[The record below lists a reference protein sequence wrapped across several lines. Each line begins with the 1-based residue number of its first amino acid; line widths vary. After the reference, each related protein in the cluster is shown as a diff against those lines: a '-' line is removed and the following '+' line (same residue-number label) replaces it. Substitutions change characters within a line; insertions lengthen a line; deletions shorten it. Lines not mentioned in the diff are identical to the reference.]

1 MNVALTR
8 KLGLMQVQLDEL
20 GELDAFSEL
29 SDLDYLSK
37 LESRLKRTITGL
49 AEKGEVSENPLNTLE
64 EHWKRATIF
73 LRQVGKLSK
82 AWSKAVSDPS
92 KKKTWTK
99 EALLEAKANLSR
111 LQSQLDEDF
120 RKLRELFHAE
130 DWSGDGPPEPTLL
143 AYESIVGEE
152 RNGLAKKFSKGLGLV
167 IANLDKAR
175 TDYAAKGAQ
184 QEKALDSLLE
194 DFEKEQIAL
203 SEAEG
208 EWTKGKVDQV
218 EKILSGL
225 SGHFELSGAWR
236 KDLDLRLASLD
247 ELQKLRTK
255 ARILVS
261 DVLPSNWEAFLV
273 ELDGIR
279 RRSSGLPG
287 PIVDSMNLGDLK
299 NTISAGLAKAREE
312 EAKAERKRK
321 RGRLFLCSFII
332 AAAGFAFYYFSMKEA
347 EQARMRAEEAK
358 IIAEAID
365 YGKLERRGQEGEEL
379 VYAPNQQTPYTG
391 WVKVMLDNGQVSGI
405 LRQYKDGK
413 EHGLW
418 TGWHSNGQKPFGSA
432 YADQKEK
439 FRLRVGYDPR
449 AAMGLRIVEIDEDT
463 GDVKFMEV
471 AQTAKGWFIARTGK
485 ADYPADADNLST
497 VLLDIRI
504 HDVAG
509 EGSGEH
515 AKFGVL
521 DPNSANPQDSGIG
534 KYMALKNS
542 SGSSLAELIIGN
554 EVKGVSGLRYVR
566 KPGENTVY
574 MAELENVNNVSTKFV
589 DWVEKDFLDLD
600 KWDVKRV
607 TLDNY
612 DVNIAQGKINR
623 TGPPHVLDYDSS
635 EWKLSG
641 KSLADTE
648 ELDKDK
654 LDSLKDALDDLEIID
669 VESKPQ
675 ILVEN
680 LKQGNEF
687 FKGLN
692 DPENRTVVT
701 SLQSKGFY
709 TIAVKD
715 AAGQQVPKIVSNKGE
730 ILVGMKDAVEYV
742 LRFGNATGDS
752 RYIYAFAR
760 VNESFLDTPEVE
772 RIPKSSIPKRLPK
785 AEIVRVIAEKA
796 KAKARVK
803 ELNEKLAEWYYI
815 ISNDVYEKIRLER
828 ADFVKAKEKEEGDA
842 AKPTEVAASHV
853 LVAYKG
859 AKGAARADPS
869 ITRSKEEAKTRAD
882 SLRKQIVDEA
892 KDFAT
897 VARENSD
904 GPSKTKGGDLGKFT
918 FVTMAKAFSEA
929 AFALDV
935 GGVSEVVETPF
946 GFHIIKRTE

>member
-1 MNVALTR
+1 MNDNTKTLAF
-8 KLGLMQVQLDEL
+8 LG
-20 GELDAFSEL
+20 
-29 SDLDYLSK
+29 
-37 LESRLKRTITGL
+37 
-49 AEKGEVSENPLNTLE
+49 
-64 EHWKRATIF
+64 
-73 LRQVGKLSK
+73 
-82 AWSKAVSDPS
+82 
-92 KKKTWTK
+92 
-99 EALLEAKANLSR
+99 
-111 LQSQLDEDF
+111 
-120 RKLRELFHAE
+120 
-130 DWSGDGPPEPTLL
+130 
-143 AYESIVGEE
+143 
-152 RNGLAKKFSKGLGLV
+152 
-167 IANLDKAR
+167 
-175 TDYAAKGAQ
+175 AAGA
-184 QEKALDSLLE
+184 A
-194 DFEKEQIAL
+194 IAL
-203 SEAEG
+203 AWTSMPPGREATASGNKMGQALFDQFDGTAATAINITE
-208 EWTKGKVDQV
+208 VDQ
-218 EKILSGL
+218 
-225 SGHFELSGAWR
+225 
-236 KDLDLRLASLD
+236 
-247 ELQKLRTK
+247 ELQESKS
-255 ARILVS
+255 I
-261 DVLPSNWEAFLV
+261 
-273 ELDGIR
+273 
-279 RRSSGLPG
+279 
-287 PIVDSMNLGDLK
+287 
-299 NTISAGLAKAREE
+299 
-312 EAKAERKRK
+312 
-321 RGRLFLCSFII
+321 
-332 AAAGFAFYYFSMKEA
+332 
-347 EQARMRAEEAK
+347 
-358 IIAEAID
+358 
-365 YGKLERRGQEGEEL
+365 
-379 VYAPNQQTPYTG
+379 
-391 WVKVMLDNGQVSGI
+391 
-405 LRQYKDGK
+405 
-413 EHGLW
+413 
-418 TGWHSNGQKPFGSA
+418 
-432 YADQKEK
+432 
-439 FRLRVGYDPR
+439 
-449 AAMGLRIVEIDEDT
+449 
-463 GDVKFMEV
+463 EV
-471 AQTAKGWFIARTGK
+471 AQTDKGWFIKRTGK
-485 ADYPADADNLST
+485 ADYPADADNQLQGVST

-554 EVKGVSGLRYVR
+554 EVKDLPGLRYVR

-623 TGPPHVLDYDSS
+623 TDPPHVLDYDSS

-641 KSLADTE
+641 KPLADTE
-648 ELDKDK
+648 ELDKEK

-692 DPENRTVVT
+692 DPGNRTVVT

-742 LRFGNATGDS
+742 LRFGENYRGPEDDENATGDS
-752 RYIYAFAR
+752 RYIYAYAR
-760 VNESFLDTPEVE
+760 VNESLLDPPELEAVPSPLPEKPAPVVKPGTPLNETNATVAPPSE
-772 RIPKSSIPKRLPK
+772 EKKKGDKGDKGKDGDKGNPSTSTPPPTPGPPPNIKPPSTPPSAPPPPPPAKQPSPPSSESNGTSASSSIATDPDAEYAKMRAQREADIARVK
-785 AEIVRVIAEKA
+785 AENARKQKEYTDKVT

-803 ELNEKLAEWYYI
+803 ELNEKLAGWYYV

-828 ADFVKAKEKEEGDA
+828 TDFVKAKKKEEGDT

-859 AKGAARADPS
+859 ASRADPT
-869 ITRSKEEAKTRAD
+869 IARSKEEAKTRAD

-918 FVTMAKAFSEA
+918 FETMAKAFSEA
-929 AFALDV
+929 AFALDL

>member
-1 MNVALTR
+1 MNDNTKTLAF
-8 KLGLMQVQLDEL
+8 LG
-20 GELDAFSEL
+20 
-29 SDLDYLSK
+29 
-37 LESRLKRTITGL
+37 
-49 AEKGEVSENPLNTLE
+49 
-64 EHWKRATIF
+64 
-73 LRQVGKLSK
+73 
-82 AWSKAVSDPS
+82 
-92 KKKTWTK
+92 
-99 EALLEAKANLSR
+99 
-111 LQSQLDEDF
+111 
-120 RKLRELFHAE
+120 
-130 DWSGDGPPEPTLL
+130 
-143 AYESIVGEE
+143 
-152 RNGLAKKFSKGLGLV
+152 
-167 IANLDKAR
+167 
-175 TDYAAKGAQ
+175 AAGA
-184 QEKALDSLLE
+184 A
-194 DFEKEQIAL
+194 IAL
-203 SEAEG
+203 AWTSMPQGREATASGNKMGQALFDQFDGTAATAINITE
-208 EWTKGKVDQV
+208 VDQ
-218 EKILSGL
+218 
-225 SGHFELSGAWR
+225 
-236 KDLDLRLASLD
+236 
-247 ELQKLRTK
+247 ELQESKS
-255 ARILVS
+255 I
-261 DVLPSNWEAFLV
+261 
-273 ELDGIR
+273 
-279 RRSSGLPG
+279 
-287 PIVDSMNLGDLK
+287 
-299 NTISAGLAKAREE
+299 
-312 EAKAERKRK
+312 
-321 RGRLFLCSFII
+321 
-332 AAAGFAFYYFSMKEA
+332 
-347 EQARMRAEEAK
+347 
-358 IIAEAID
+358 
-365 YGKLERRGQEGEEL
+365 
-379 VYAPNQQTPYTG
+379 
-391 WVKVMLDNGQVSGI
+391 
-405 LRQYKDGK
+405 
-413 EHGLW
+413 
-418 TGWHSNGQKPFGSA
+418 
-432 YADQKEK
+432 
-439 FRLRVGYDPR
+439 
-449 AAMGLRIVEIDEDT
+449 
-463 GDVKFMEV
+463 EV
-471 AQTAKGWFIARTGK
+471 AQTDKGWFIKRTGK
-485 ADYPADADNLST
+485 ADYPADADNQLQGVST

-554 EVKGVSGLRYVR
+554 EVKDIAGLRYVR

-641 KSLADTE
+641 KPLADTE

-692 DPENRTVVT
+692 DPGNRTVVT

-742 LRFGNATGDS
+742 LRFGETYRGPEDDENATGDS
-752 RYIYAFAR
+752 RYIYAYAR
-760 VNESFLDTPEVE
+760 VNESLLDPPELEAVPSPLPEKPATEVKPGTPLNETNATV
-772 RIPKSSIPKRLPK
+772 IPPPSEEKIKGDEGDKGKDGEQGASAASTPPPPPGPPPNIKPPSTPPSAPPPPPPAQQPSQPSTEINGTSAASPIATDPNAEYAKMRAQREADIARVK
-785 AEIVRVIAEKA
+785 AENARKQKEYTDKVTKA
-796 KAKARVK
+796 QARVK
-803 ELNEKLAEWYYI
+803 ELNEKLAGWYYV

-828 ADFVKAKEKEEGDA
+828 TDFVKAKEKEEGDT

-859 AKGAARADPS
+859 ASRADPS

-882 SLRKQIVDEA
+882 SLRQQIVDEA

-918 FVTMAKAFSEA
+918 FETMAKAFSEA

>member
-1 MNVALTR
+1 MNDNTKTLAFLGAAGAAIALAWTSMPQGR
-8 KLGLMQVQLDEL
+8 DATASGNKMGQALFDQFDGTAATEINITEVDQEL
-20 GELDAFSEL
+20 
-29 SDLDYLSK
+29 
-37 LESRLKRTITGL
+37 
-49 AEKGEVSENPLNTLE
+49 
-64 EHWKRATIF
+64 
-73 LRQVGKLSK
+73 Q
-82 AWSKAVSDPS
+82 
-92 KKKTWTK
+92 
-99 EALLEAKANLSR
+99 EAK
-111 LQSQLDEDF
+111 
-120 RKLRELFHAE
+120 
-130 DWSGDGPPEPTLL
+130 
-143 AYESIVGEE
+143 SI
-152 RNGLAKKFSKGLGLV
+152 K
-167 IANLDKAR
+167 
-175 TDYAAKGAQ
+175 
-184 QEKALDSLLE
+184 
-194 DFEKEQIAL
+194 
-203 SEAEG
+203 
-208 EWTKGKVDQV
+208 
-218 EKILSGL
+218 
-225 SGHFELSGAWR
+225 
-236 KDLDLRLASLD
+236 
-247 ELQKLRTK
+247 
-255 ARILVS
+255 
-261 DVLPSNWEAFLV
+261 
-273 ELDGIR
+273 
-279 RRSSGLPG
+279 
-287 PIVDSMNLGDLK
+287 
-299 NTISAGLAKAREE
+299 
-312 EAKAERKRK
+312 
-321 RGRLFLCSFII
+321 
-332 AAAGFAFYYFSMKEA
+332 
-347 EQARMRAEEAK
+347 
-358 IIAEAID
+358 
-365 YGKLERRGQEGEEL
+365 
-379 VYAPNQQTPYTG
+379 
-391 WVKVMLDNGQVSGI
+391 
-405 LRQYKDGK
+405 
-413 EHGLW
+413 
-418 TGWHSNGQKPFGSA
+418 
-432 YADQKEK
+432 
-439 FRLRVGYDPR
+439 
-449 AAMGLRIVEIDEDT
+449 
-463 GDVKFMEV
+463 V
-471 AQTAKGWFIARTGK
+471 AQTDKGWFIQRTGK
-485 ADYPADADNLST
+485 DEYPADADNQLQGVST

-554 EVKGVSGLRYVR
+554 EVKDISGLRYVR

-641 KSLADTE
+641 KPLADTE
-648 ELDKDK
+648 ELDKEK
-654 LDSLKDALDDLEIID
+654 LDSLKDALDDLKIID
-669 VESKPQ
+669 VERKPQ

-692 DPENRTVVT
+692 DPGNRTVVT

-715 AAGQQVPKIVSNKGE
+715 AAGLQVPKIVSNKGE

-742 LRFGNATGDS
+742 LRFGENYRGPEDDENATGDS

-760 VNESFLDTPEVE
+760 VNESLLDPPELEAVPSPLPEKPAPVVKPGTPLNETNATVAPPPSE
-772 RIPKSSIPKRLPK
+772 EKKKGDKGDKGKDGDKGTSTSTPPPTPGPPPNIKPPSTPPSSPPPPPPAQQPSPPSSEANGTAAAGYSSIATDPDAEYAKMRAQREADIARVK
-785 AEIVRVIAEKA
+785 AENARKQKEYTDKVT

-803 ELNEKLAEWYYI
+803 ELNEKLAGWYYV

-828 ADFVKAKEKEEGDA
+828 TDFVKAKKKEEGDT

-859 AKGAARADPS
+859 ASRADPS
-869 ITRSKEEAKTRAD
+869 ITRSKEEAKARAD

-892 KDFAT
+892 KDFANI
-897 VARENSD
+897 ASENSD

-918 FVTMAKAFSEA
+918 FETMAKAFSEA
-929 AFALDV
+929 AFALDL